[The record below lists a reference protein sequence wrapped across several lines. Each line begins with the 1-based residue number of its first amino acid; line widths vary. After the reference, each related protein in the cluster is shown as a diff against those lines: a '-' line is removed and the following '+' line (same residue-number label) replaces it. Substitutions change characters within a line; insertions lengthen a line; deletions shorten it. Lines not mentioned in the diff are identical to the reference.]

1 MAFMDLN
8 VLRESI
14 VRQIQFSGFETGNGF
29 KALSEERSSLAKLQR
44 SQMTSKLGYAVSH
57 SAN

>member
-1 MAFMDLN
+1 MDLN